1 MKKILL
7 FLGFLVFYPSAFAA
21 VHSVENIS
29 EKVKGDRLSLSDVN
43 SILGTI
49 RGFFFDDSTG
59 FVGVGTDSPAAN
71 LEISSGTDDEGDA
84 VLRIEADKN
93 NDNEQDNSWIDFF
106 QDGGKNGMKLGFT
119 GNADNDFVFIPTSD
133 STQAS
138 TPALTVQLDGNIG
151 IGTTSP
157 STKFEILGDGSAGIF
172 GVQPINDGGSSAIVS
187 TNHNLYLVSDS
198 NSLGELGDIIFA
210 RGDDADTTALTELLR
225 VDYDGNV
232 SIGTN
237 AAKAKMHI
245 SDNDKAIMLVE
256 NPDGGFVQLAAGNKV
271 ENNSA
276 IIFDKTGDFSLRSQ
290 SRDDFGTFVG
300 DSVKFV
306 LEGDTGNIG
315 IGTTSPAA
323 NLEISS
329 GTDGDAVL
337 RIEADEN
344 NNSQH
349 EDYNP
354 SIEFF
359 QDGGSHGMKMGLTEN
374 AGGTYN
380 SFVFFVTKDG
390 VESTTPALVIEQD
403 GDLQIQGTATAAG
416 TTLTSDARLKN
427 NIKPLPSSLEKVLN
441 LRGISYEWKAQNE
454 TSKQIGVVAQEVEA
468 VYPELVHTSES
479 GYKSVSYS
487 KLVAPLIE
495 AVKEIFSITES
506 NADRIAGL
514 EAQIEALRLELD
526 K

>member
-29 EKVKGDRLSLSDVN
+29 EKVKGDRLSLADVN

-59 FVGVGTDSPAAN
+59 FVGVGTESPVAE
-71 LEISSGTDDEGDA
+71 LEVSGTIMSQINYSGG
-84 VLRIEADKN
+84 VGLRLIQSGNQDPQNLPLILWDN
-93 NDNEQDNSWIDFF
+93 NDNTDIGKRHWIRQELDT
-106 QDGGKNGMKLGFT
+106 L
-119 GNADNDFVFIPTSD
+119 VFKQSD
-133 STQAS
+133 S
-138 TPALTVQLDGNIG
+138 
-151 IGTTSP
+151 GTWDNV
-157 STKFEILGDGSAGIF
+157 ILGL
-172 GVQPINDGGSSAIVS
+172 AI
-187 TNHNLYLVSDS
+187 D
-198 NSLGELGDIIFA
+198 EA
-210 RGDDADTTALTELLR
+210 
-225 VDYDGNV
+225 GNV
-232 SIGTN
+232 
-237 AAKAKMHI
+237 
-245 SDNDKAIMLVE
+245 
-256 NPDGGFVQLAAGNKV
+256 
-271 ENNSA
+271 
-276 IIFDKTGDFSLRSQ
+276 
-290 SRDDFGTFVG
+290 
-300 DSVKFV
+300 
-306 LEGDTGNIG
+306 G

-337 RIEADEN
+337 RIESDEN
-344 NNSQH
+344 DDGEH
-349 EDYNP
+349 EDDNP

-359 QDGGSHGMKMGLTEN
+359 QDGGNYGMKMGLTEN

-380 SFVFFVTKDG
+380 SFAFFVTNGG